1 MPLDTSIKKVLVIG
15 SGPIVIGQAAEFD
28 YAGAQACRVFKEA
41 GVNVVLC
48 NSNPATIMTD
58 QAMADEIYL
67 EPLTAET
74 LKRVIRKEQP
84 DSLLAG
90 LGGQTGLTLA
100 MELSKEGFLQEQNVR
115 LLGTD
120 AAAISRAE
128 DRELFKAAMMEI
140 NQPVIASGIAET
152 VEEALEAA
160 AKTGY
165 PVIVRPAFTLGGA
178 GGGAARDESELR
190 VIAQTGLDA
199 SPITQ
204 VLIERAIFGWKEIEF
219 ETMRDAAG
227 NVIAVCSME
236 NLDPVGVHT
245 GDSIVVAPTQT
256 LADREFQMLRSASLD
271 IITHLGIVG
280 GCNVQLA
287 LNPDSFEYAVIEVN
301 PRVSRSS
308 ALASKATG
316 YPIAKITAKIALGY
330 TLDEIK
336 NDITGKTCACFEPTL
351 DYVVVKMPKWPFDK
365 FADASRSLGTQMKAT
380 GEVMSIAPSF
390 EMALM
395 KAVRGAEIGMDS
407 LNRKNT
413 EGAPIWERLRRVDD
427 RRLFTIF
434 EAMKSG
440 VSVEEIFSITKID
453 RWFLWKLRGLADFEQ
468 ALEGDGLTA
477 ERYAEGKR
485 LGYPDE
491 TLLRLSGADRLPEEP
506 RKAVYKMVDTCGAEF
521 DAETPYFYSSFDQFC
536 ESRAFPRSGRPV
548 ILVLGSGPIRIGQ
561 GIEFDYSS
569 VHCVWTLKELG
580 YDVVIVNNNP
590 ETVSTDYDTAD
601 RLYFEPLYPEDV
613 MHIIEVEKPVGVVVA
628 FGGQT
633 AIKLTKFLD
642 RQGIPILGTSAES
655 IDMAEDRERFDALL
669 ERFHIKRPQGRGV
682 LGMEEALA
690 AANELGYPVLLRPS
704 YVIGGQNMVIA
715 HNDEDVRTY
724 MNVILSGKVEN
735 PVLVDQYL
743 MGKELEVDVISDG
756 TDVLIPGVMQHI
768 ERTGV
773 HSGDSIAVYPPFSI
787 GDRML
792 RTIVDCSEKLALSLG
807 TKGLINIQYLIYQG
821 ELYVIEVNPRASR
834 TVPYISKVTGVPMVD
849 LATQVSVGRP
859 LRSLGYGT
867 GLYPQPPYV
876 AVKVPVFSFE
886 KLTDANAALSPEMKS
901 TGEVLG
907 LGKNMQEALFKGLV
921 SAGYKVESAE
931 KKGVLIS
938 VNRRDQPEILD
949 TARKLDELGFR
960 LYATDGTA
968 REIERL
974 GTRVEIVGKLG
985 RDNRVFQLLED
996 GKIDY
1001 VILTG
1006 STEPEY
1012 IRDFIRLNH
1021 RCVQLGIPCL
1031 TSLDTAGALADIL
1044 ESRYNQGN
1052 TELVDIC
1059 HLRERREKLPF
1070 TKMQTCGN
1078 DYIFLENFDGRITC
1092 PESLCVTFCHRHY
1105 GVGADGIILMERSET
1120 ADVKMRM
1127 FNSDGSE
1134 GKMAGNA
1141 LRCLGK
1147 YLYDNGF
1154 STKGTVTVETGS
1166 GLRSVTLYTTNGKV
1180 TSASVD
1186 MGKAALDASGL
1197 KFPIAEAQVVDYPVR
1212 IAGRPYRITCV
1223 DMGNPHCVVFCDRVD
1238 DVDIGFIGPRF
1249 EHAPYF
1255 PERTN
1260 TEFVRVVNPST
1271 IKMRVWERG
1280 SGETMACGTGAC
1292 AAVAAAVA
1300 NGLCEKGRDITV
1312 RVKGGELIV
1321 HYTDEGVTLTGDAK
1335 LVYTGEFEY

>member
-1 MPLDTSIKKVLVIG
+1 
-15 SGPIVIGQAAEFD
+15 
-28 YAGAQACRVFKEA
+28 
-41 GVNVVLC
+41 
-48 NSNPATIMTD
+48 
-58 QAMADEIYL
+58 
-67 EPLTAET
+67 
-74 LKRVIRKEQP
+74 
-84 DSLLAG
+84 
-90 LGGQTGLTLA
+90 
-100 MELSKEGFLQEQNVR
+100 
-115 LLGTD
+115 
-120 AAAISRAE
+120 
-128 DRELFKAAMMEI
+128 
-140 NQPVIASGIAET
+140 
-152 VEEALEAA
+152 
-160 AKTGY
+160 
-165 PVIVRPAFTLGGA
+165 
-178 GGGAARDESELR
+178 
-190 VIAQTGLDA
+190 
-199 SPITQ
+199 
-204 VLIERAIFGWKEIEF
+204 
-219 ETMRDAAG
+219 
-227 NVIAVCSME
+227 
-236 NLDPVGVHT
+236 
-245 GDSIVVAPTQT
+245 
-256 LADREFQMLRSASLD
+256 
-271 IITHLGIVG
+271 
-280 GCNVQLA
+280 
-287 LNPDSFEYAVIEVN
+287 
-301 PRVSRSS
+301 
-308 ALASKATG
+308 
-316 YPIAKITAKIALGY
+316 
-330 TLDEIK
+330 
-336 NDITGKTCACFEPTL
+336 
-351 DYVVVKMPKWPFDK
+351 
-365 FADASRSLGTQMKAT
+365 
-380 GEVMSIAPSF
+380 
-390 EMALM
+390 
-395 KAVRGAEIGMDS
+395 
-407 LNRKNT
+407 
-413 EGAPIWERLRRVDD
+413 
-427 RRLFTIF
+427 
-434 EAMKSG
+434 
-440 VSVEEIFSITKID
+440 
-453 RWFLWKLRGLADFEQ
+453 
-468 ALEGDGLTA
+468 
-477 ERYAEGKR
+477 
-485 LGYPDE
+485 
-491 TLLRLSGADRLPEEP
+491 
-506 RKAVYKMVDTCGAEF
+506 
-521 DAETPYFYSSFDQFC
+521 
-536 ESRAFPRSGRPV
+536 
-548 ILVLGSGPIRIGQ
+548 
-561 GIEFDYSS
+561 
-569 VHCVWTLKELG
+569 
-580 YDVVIVNNNP
+580 
-590 ETVSTDYDTAD
+590 
-601 RLYFEPLYPEDV
+601 
-613 MHIIEVEKPVGVVVA
+613 
-628 FGGQT
+628 
-633 AIKLTKFLD
+633 
-642 RQGIPILGTSAES
+642 
-655 IDMAEDRERFDALL
+655 
-669 ERFHIKRPQGRGV
+669 
-682 LGMEEALA
+682 MEEALQ

-756 TDVLIPGVMQHI
+756 ADVLIPGVMQHI

-792 RTIVDCSEKLALSLG
+792 KTIVDCSEKLALSLG

-849 LATQVSVGRP
+849 LATRVMVGRP
-859 LRSLGYGT
+859 LKSLGYGT
-867 GLYPQPPYV
+867 GLYKQPPYT

-886 KLTDANAALSPEMKS
+886 KLTDANASLSPEMKS

-921 SAGYKVESAE
+921 SAGYKVESEE

-938 VNRRDQPEILD
+938 VNRRDQPEILN

-974 GTRVEIVGKLG
+974 GTSVEIVGKLG
-985 RDNRVFQLLED
+985 QDNRVFQLLED

-1044 ESRYNQGN
+1044 ESRYNQRN

-1105 GVGADGIILMERSET
+1105 GVGADGIILMEPSGI

-1154 STKGTVTVETGS
+1154 VNRETVAVETGS
-1166 GLRSVTLYTTNGKV
+1166 GVRTVTLYTTNGKV

-1197 KFPIAEAQVVDYPVR
+1197 KFPIAEKQVVDYPVR
-1212 IAGRPYRITCV
+1212 IAGRPYNITCV

-1238 DVDIGFIGPRF
+1238 DVDIDFIGPRF

-1255 PERTN
+1255 PERVN
-1260 TEFVRVVNPST
+1260 TEFIRVVNPST

-1292 AAVAAAVA
+1292 AAVVAAVA

>member
-128 DRELFKAAMMEI
+128 DRELFKAAMLEI

-152 VEEALEAA
+152 VEEALSVAGRI
-160 AKTGY
+160 GY

-178 GGGAARDESELR
+178 GGGAARDETELR

-380 GEVMSIAPSF
+380 GEVMAIAPSF

-468 ALEGDGLTA
+468 ALEKDGLTA

-690 AANELGYPVLLRPS
+690 AAGELGYPVLLRPS

-974 GTRVEIVGKLG
+974 GTSVEIVGKLG

-1105 GVGADGIILMERSET
+1105 GVGADGIILMERSEI

-1197 KFPIAEAQVVDYPVR
+1197 KFPIAEPQVVDYPVR

-1321 HYTDEGVTLTGDAK
+1321 HYTDGGVTLTGDAK
-1335 LVYTGEFEY
+1335 LVYTGEIEY

>member
-1 MPLDTSIKKVLVIG
+1 
-15 SGPIVIGQAAEFD
+15 
-28 YAGAQACRVFKEA
+28 
-41 GVNVVLC
+41 
-48 NSNPATIMTD
+48 
-58 QAMADEIYL
+58 
-67 EPLTAET
+67 
-74 LKRVIRKEQP
+74 
-84 DSLLAG
+84 
-90 LGGQTGLTLA
+90 
-100 MELSKEGFLQEQNVR
+100 
-115 LLGTD
+115 
-120 AAAISRAE
+120 
-128 DRELFKAAMMEI
+128 
-140 NQPVIASGIAET
+140 
-152 VEEALEAA
+152 
-160 AKTGY
+160 
-165 PVIVRPAFTLGGA
+165 
-178 GGGAARDESELR
+178 
-190 VIAQTGLDA
+190 
-199 SPITQ
+199 
-204 VLIERAIFGWKEIEF
+204 
-219 ETMRDAAG
+219 
-227 NVIAVCSME
+227 
-236 NLDPVGVHT
+236 
-245 GDSIVVAPTQT
+245 
-256 LADREFQMLRSASLD
+256 
-271 IITHLGIVG
+271 
-280 GCNVQLA
+280 
-287 LNPDSFEYAVIEVN
+287 
-301 PRVSRSS
+301 
-308 ALASKATG
+308 
-316 YPIAKITAKIALGY
+316 
-330 TLDEIK
+330 
-336 NDITGKTCACFEPTL
+336 
-351 DYVVVKMPKWPFDK
+351 
-365 FADASRSLGTQMKAT
+365 
-380 GEVMSIAPSF
+380 
-390 EMALM
+390 
-395 KAVRGAEIGMDS
+395 
-407 LNRKNT
+407 
-413 EGAPIWERLRRVDD
+413 
-427 RRLFTIF
+427 
-434 EAMKSG
+434 
-440 VSVEEIFSITKID
+440 
-453 RWFLWKLRGLADFEQ
+453 
-468 ALEGDGLTA
+468 
-477 ERYAEGKR
+477 
-485 LGYPDE
+485 
-491 TLLRLSGADRLPEEP
+491 
-506 RKAVYKMVDTCGAEF
+506 MVDTCGAEF
-521 DAETPYFYSSFDQFC
+521 DAETPYFYSSFDRFC

-548 ILVLGSGPIRIGQ
+548 IMVLGSGPIRIGQ

-613 MHIIEVEKPVGVVVA
+613 CHIIDVEKPVGVVVA

-690 AANELGYPVLLRPS
+690 AAGELGYPVLLRPS

-715 HNDEDVRTY
+715 HNDEDVKTY

-1059 HLRERREKLPF
+1059 HLREHREKLPF

-1197 KFPIAEAQVVDYPVR
+1197 KFPIAEPQVVDYPVR

-1255 PERTN
+1255 PERVN
-1260 TEFVRVVNPST
+1260 TEFIRVVNPST

-1292 AAVAAAVA
+1292 AAVVAAVA

-1335 LVYTGEFEY
+1335 LVYTGEIEY

>member
-1 MPLDTSIKKVLVIG
+1 M
-15 SGPIVIGQAAEFD
+15 
-28 YAGAQACRVFKEA
+28 
-41 GVNVVLC
+41 
-48 NSNPATIMTD
+48 
-58 QAMADEIYL
+58 
-67 EPLTAET
+67 
-74 LKRVIRKEQP
+74 
-84 DSLLAG
+84 
-90 LGGQTGLTLA
+90 
-100 MELSKEGFLQEQNVR
+100 
-115 LLGTD
+115 
-120 AAAISRAE
+120 
-128 DRELFKAAMMEI
+128 
-140 NQPVIASGIAET
+140 
-152 VEEALEAA
+152 
-160 AKTGY
+160 
-165 PVIVRPAFTLGGA
+165 
-178 GGGAARDESELR
+178 
-190 VIAQTGLDA
+190 
-199 SPITQ
+199 
-204 VLIERAIFGWKEIEF
+204 
-219 ETMRDAAG
+219 
-227 NVIAVCSME
+227 
-236 NLDPVGVHT
+236 
-245 GDSIVVAPTQT
+245 
-256 LADREFQMLRSASLD
+256 
-271 IITHLGIVG
+271 
-280 GCNVQLA
+280 
-287 LNPDSFEYAVIEVN
+287 
-301 PRVSRSS
+301 
-308 ALASKATG
+308 
-316 YPIAKITAKIALGY
+316 
-330 TLDEIK
+330 
-336 NDITGKTCACFEPTL
+336 
-351 DYVVVKMPKWPFDK
+351 
-365 FADASRSLGTQMKAT
+365 
-380 GEVMSIAPSF
+380 
-390 EMALM
+390 
-395 KAVRGAEIGMDS
+395 
-407 LNRKNT
+407 
-413 EGAPIWERLRRVDD
+413 
-427 RRLFTIF
+427 
-434 EAMKSG
+434 
-440 VSVEEIFSITKID
+440 
-453 RWFLWKLRGLADFEQ
+453 
-468 ALEGDGLTA
+468 
-477 ERYAEGKR
+477 
-485 LGYPDE
+485 
-491 TLLRLSGADRLPEEP
+491 
-506 RKAVYKMVDTCGAEF
+506 
-521 DAETPYFYSSFDQFC
+521 
-536 ESRAFPRSGRPV
+536 
-548 ILVLGSGPIRIGQ
+548 
-561 GIEFDYSS
+561 
-569 VHCVWTLKELG
+569 
-580 YDVVIVNNNP
+580 
-590 ETVSTDYDTAD
+590 
-601 RLYFEPLYPEDV
+601 
-613 MHIIEVEKPVGVVVA
+613 GVVVA

-715 HNDEDVRTY
+715 HNDEDVKTY

-974 GTRVEIVGKLG
+974 GTSVEIVGKLG

-1059 HLRERREKLPF
+1059 HLRQHREKLPF

-1197 KFPIAEAQVVDYPVR
+1197 KFPIAEPQVVDYPVR

-1292 AAVAAAVA
+1292 AAVVAAVA

>member
-100 MELSKEGFLQEQNVR
+100 MELSKKGFLQEQNVR

-178 GGGAARDESELR
+178 GGGAARDETELR

-351 DYVVVKMPKWPFDK
+351 DYIVVKMPKWPFDK

-380 GEVMSIAPSF
+380 GEVMAIAPSF

-453 RWFLWKLRGLADFEQ
+453 RWFLWKLQGLADFEQ
-468 ALEGDGLTA
+468 ALEKDGLTA

-521 DAETPYFYSSFDQFC
+521 DAETPYFYSSFDRFC

-613 MHIIEVEKPVGVVVA
+613 CHIIDVEKPVGVVVA

-690 AANELGYPVLLRPS
+690 AAGELGYPVLLRPS

-715 HNDEDVRTY
+715 HNDEDVKTY

-974 GTRVEIVGKLG
+974 GTSVEIVGKLG

-1197 KFPIAEAQVVDYPVR
+1197 KFPIAEPQVVDYPVR

-1335 LVYTGEFEY
+1335 LVYTGEIEY

>member
-128 DRELFKAAMMEI
+128 DRELFKAAMLEI

-204 VLIERAIFGWKEIEF
+204 VLIEKAIFGWKEIEF

-380 GEVMSIAPSF
+380 GEVMAIAPSF

-440 VSVEEIFSITKID
+440 VSVEEIFSITRID
-453 RWFLWKLRGLADFEQ
+453 RWFLWKLQGLADFEQ
-468 ALEGDGLTA
+468 ALEGEGLTA

-491 TLLRLSGADRLPEEP
+491 TLLRLSGADRLPEEA

-521 DAETPYFYSSFDQFC
+521 DAETPYFYSSFDRFC

-715 HNDEDVRTY
+715 HNDEDVKTY

-974 GTRVEIVGKLG
+974 GTSVEIVGKLG

-1059 HLRERREKLPF
+1059 HLRQQREKLPF

-1166 GLRSVTLYTTNGKV
+1166 GLRSVTLYTTNRKV

-1197 KFPIAEAQVVDYPVR
+1197 KFPIAEPQVVDYPVR

-1335 LVYTGEFEY
+1335 LVYTGEIEY

>member
-1 MPLDTSIKKVLVIG
+1 MPLDTRIKKVLVIG

-28 YAGAQACRVFKEA
+28 YAGAQACRVLKEA

-74 LKRVIRKEQP
+74 MKRIIRKEKP

-100 MELSKEGFLQEQNVR
+100 MQLDKEGFLQEQNVR

-128 DRELFKAAMMEI
+128 DRELFKEAMAEI
-140 NQPVIASGIAET
+140 GQPVIASDIAET
-152 VEEALEAA
+152 VEEALAVA
-160 AKTGY
+160 GRIGY

-178 GGGAARDESELR
+178 GGGAARDEAELR
-190 VIAQTGLDA
+190 IIAQTGLDA

-204 VLIERAIFGWKEIEF
+204 VLIEKAIFGWKEIEF
-219 ETMRDAAG
+219 ETMRDSVG

-271 IITHLGIVG
+271 IIAHLGIVG

-351 DYVVVKMPKWPFDK
+351 DYIVVKMPKWPFDK
-365 FADASRSLGTQMKAT
+365 FADASRTLGTQMKAT
-380 GEVMSIAPSF
+380 GEVMSIAPGF

-395 KAVRGAEIGMDS
+395 KAVRGAETGLDS

-413 EGAPIWERLRRVDD
+413 DPAPIWERLRRVDD
-427 RRLFTIF
+427 RRLFTVF
-434 EAMKSG
+434 EALKAG
-440 VSVEEIFSITKID
+440 ISVDEIFSITKID
-453 RWFLWKLRGLADFEQ
+453 RWFLWKLRGMADFEK
-468 ALEGDGLTA
+468 ALETDGLTA
-477 ERYAEGKR
+477 EHYAEGKR

-491 TLLRLSGADRLPEEP
+491 TLLRLSGADGLPEEG

-521 DAETPYFYSSFDQFC
+521 DAETPYFYSSFDRFC
-536 ESRAFPRSGRPV
+536 ESRSFPRSGRPV
-548 ILVLGSGPIRIGQ
+548 IMVLGSGPIRIGQ

-613 MHIIEVEKPVGVVVA
+613 MHIIDVEQPVGVVVA

-633 AIKLTKFLD
+633 AIRLTKFLD
-642 RQGIPILGTSAES
+642 QQGIPILGTSAES
-655 IDMAEDRERFDALL
+655 IDMAEDRERFDELL

-690 AANELGYPVLLRPS
+690 AASELGYPVLLRPS

-792 RTIVDCSEKLALSLG
+792 KVIVDCSEKLALSLG
-807 TKGLINIQYLIYQG
+807 TRGLINIQYLIYQG

-849 LATQVSVGRP
+849 LATRVMAGRP

-867 GLYPQPPYV
+867 GLYKQPPYT

-921 SAGYKVESAE
+921 SAGYRVERQE
-931 KKGVLIS
+931 KGGVLIS

-974 GTRVEIVGKLG
+974 GTSVEIVGKLG

-1059 HLRERREKLPF
+1059 HLREHREKLPF
-1070 TKMQTCGN
+1070 TKMQSCGN

-1092 PESLCVTFCHRHY
+1092 SESLCVTFCHRHY
-1105 GVGADGIILMERSET
+1105 GVGADGIILMENSQI

-1147 YLYDNGF
+1147 YLYDNGL
-1154 STKGTVTVETGS
+1154 SKKETLTVETGS

-1197 KFPIAEAQVVDYPVR
+1197 KFPIAEPQVVDYPVR

-1223 DMGNPHCVVFCDRVD
+1223 DMGNPHCVVFCERVD
-1238 DVDIGFIGPRF
+1238 DVDIDFIGPRF

-1255 PERTN
+1255 PERVN
-1260 TEFVRVVNPST
+1260 TEFIRVVNPST

-1292 AAVAAAVA
+1292 AAVAAAIA
-1300 NGLCEKGRDITV
+1300 NGLCEKNRDITV

-1335 LVYTGEFEY
+1335 LVYTGEIEY